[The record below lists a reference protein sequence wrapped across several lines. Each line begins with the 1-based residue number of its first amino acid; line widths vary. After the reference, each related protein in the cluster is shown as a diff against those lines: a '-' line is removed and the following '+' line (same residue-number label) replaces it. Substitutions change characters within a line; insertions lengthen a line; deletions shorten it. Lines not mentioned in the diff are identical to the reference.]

1 MKTFTKLAAASV
13 TALMLLGASAANAQF
28 ANGVRISGNV
38 VNNTN
43 VAGQTTQATN
53 GGLAATS
60 IGTIHGGTNISGTLR
75 NTTFVRNQ
83 RTLASGRGSKAC
95 TSIGSVGNDRNCS
108 R

>member
-1 MKTFTKLAAASV
+1 MKTFTKIAVASV
-13 TALMLLGASAANAQF
+13 TALLLIGGQAHAQSR
-28 ANGVRISGNV
+28 NGVHISGNV
-38 VNNTN
+38 ANNTN
-43 VAGQTTQATN
+43 VVNQTTQATR
-53 GGLAATS
+53 GAVAATS

-95 TSIGSVGNDRNCS
+95 TAIGSVGNDANCS

>member
-1 MKTFTKLAAASV
+1 MKTFTKIAAASV
-13 TALMLLGASAANAQF
+13 TALLLFGASAANAQS

-43 VAGQTTQATN
+43 VVDQTTQATN
-53 GGLAATS
+53 GAVASTS
-60 IGTIHGGTNISGTLR
+60 IGTIHGGTSISGTLR

-95 TSIGSVGNDRNCS
+95 TAIGSVGNDANCS